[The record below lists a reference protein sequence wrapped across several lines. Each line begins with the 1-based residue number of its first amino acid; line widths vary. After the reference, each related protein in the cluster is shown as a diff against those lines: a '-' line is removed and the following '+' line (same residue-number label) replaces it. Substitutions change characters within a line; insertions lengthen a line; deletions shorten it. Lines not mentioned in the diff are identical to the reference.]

1 MKRNWLVA
9 GVMMLA
15 LLAGPA
21 ARAADDQAQQ
31 SYSTAEYSAFNAAV
45 NEKDATQRVKLL
57 DDFVAKYPNSTLLPY
72 AYQSYYLAYSE
83 LRNYVQVMAYCDKL
97 LALGDKVD
105 AMQGLGMARLQALEL
120 RGRVF
125 FLALGQ
131 RQLTTNDQFTAARDS
146 ATLGLKFINERT
158 KPADITDEQFAQ
170 QNTSLKSLFYSVAG
184 FASSQLKDFKSAAD
198 SFRESLK
205 ITPNDAALHYRLGL
219 SYLQQ
224 DPPQHM
230 DGFWEIAR
238 AVALKVQGEAQVRN
252 YLKSQLNRYQLPTCD
267 SLIDAQ
273 LNELIALA
281 AGSAERPANFSIPS
295 RADLDKALS
304 ENGTVE
310 AITTNLK
317 AGGDT
322 AKRTWLAACGAE
334 FPELI
339 GKVFEVSDG
348 ADSVV
353 VKIFSASTQEASE
366 AGTAPNMELHIEG
379 QPAAKRFKKD
389 DLFVFAAALKNYTPE
404 PFMLLLEKGK
414 VRADTL
420 PAEEKAPPKKAPPKK
435 APPKK
440 APAKRPP
447 ASGTGR

>member
-45 NEKDATQRVKLL
+45 NEKDAAQRVVLL
-57 DDFVAKYPNSTLLPY
+57 DGFAAKYPHSTLLPY
-72 AYQSYYLAYSE
+72 AYQTYYLAYSE
-83 LRNYVQVMAYCDKL
+83 LRNYAQVMTYCDKL
-97 LALGDKVD
+97 IALGDKVD

-131 RQLTTNDQFTAARDS
+131 RQLTANDQFTAARD
-146 ATLGLKFINERT
+146 AAAHGLKFINDRQ

-184 FASSQLKDFKSAAD
+184 FASSQLKDFKSAAEA
-198 SFRESLK
+198 FRSALA

-224 DPPQHM
+224 DPPQQM
-230 DGFWEIAR
+230 DGYWEIAR

-267 SLIDAQ
+267 TLIEAQ
-273 LNELIALA
+273 LNEMVALA
-281 AGSAERPANFSIPS
+281 AGSAERPANYTIPS
-295 RADLDKALS
+295 RPDLDKVMHEA
-304 ENGTVE
+304 TVDV
-310 AITTNLK
+310 ILRDLK
-317 AGGDT
+317 GGGDR
-322 AKRTWLAACGAE
+322 AKIVWLAVCGAE
-334 FPELI
+334 FPELG
-339 GKVFEVSDG
+339 GKVFEIADAG
-348 ADSVV
+348 AEVV
-353 VKIFSASTQEASE
+353 LKVFTAGNEDAIM
-366 AGTAPNMELHIEG
+366 AGTAPNLQVHVAGE
-379 QPAAKRFKKD
+379 PRVKRLKKD
-389 DLFVFAAALKNYTPE
+389 DMIAFSAALKSFTPE
-404 PFMLLLEKGK
+404 PFLLVVEKAT

-420 PAEEKAPPKKAPPKK
+420 PAAETAPAKAPAKK

-447 ASGTGR
+447 A